1 MNMQGNLKVKSFFCR
16 KSNAKLRANSIPRG
30 ARFAIRAPRK
40 VSEGTLQ
47 KKQQEANEAMAERT
61 RVEMEG
67 EVCSRPKKILGVWPQ
82 KRSATATPKTPGLT
96 HMRL

>member
-1 MNMQGNLKVKSFFCR
+1 MIAAQIQVQSECKDFFFR

-47 KKQQEANEAMAERT
+47 KKQQEAEAMAEQSGNGR
-61 RVEMEG
+61 MEG
-67 EVCSRPKKILGVWPQ
+67 EARNRPKK
-82 KRSATATPKTPGLT
+82 S
-96 HMRL
+96 